1 MVVGIAVCELHLP
14 GVRSLKAKRK
24 IVKSLVER
32 IHRRHRVSVAETN
45 YHDLHQRAEIGL
57 AVVGQSPYEVEALLD
72 SLGRVFDGEMEAMV
86 TRWDP
91 RILQEEEFDS
101 FEPGPADWQTEEEQ

>member
-32 IHRRHRVSVAETN
+32 IHRRHRVSVAETE
-45 YHDLHQRAEIGL
+45 YHDLHQRAEIGV
-57 AVVGQSPYEVEALLD
+57 AVVGKGAYEVEGLLD
-72 SLGRVFDGEMEAMV
+72 DLERVFQGEVEAMV
-86 TRWDP
+86 TRWSP
-91 RILQEEEFDS
+91 RILEESALPGSEFA
-101 FEPGPADWQTEEEQ
+101 EWGLEETE